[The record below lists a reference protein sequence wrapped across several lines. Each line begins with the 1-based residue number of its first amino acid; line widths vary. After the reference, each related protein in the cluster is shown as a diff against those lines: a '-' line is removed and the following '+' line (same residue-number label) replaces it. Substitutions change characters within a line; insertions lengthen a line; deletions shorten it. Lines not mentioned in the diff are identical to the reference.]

1 MTEFTEPLHF
11 KSGVTLR
18 NRLFM
23 SPMTTQQ
30 SFYNGTVTRDEIDY
44 YTNRAGGV
52 GAVIT
57 GAANVQDGGK
67 GWPGELSIAD
77 DLYLPELRALAKGI
91 QSKGAKAIIQIFH
104 GGRMTNK
111 ATLSGVQTVSA
122 SAVPAERPD
131 AETPRAMTVDEIHA
145 TTAAF
150 GEATR
155 RAIAAGF
162 DGIELHGANTYL
174 IQQFFSPHSNRRTDE
189 YGGSLENRY
198 RFIKELLASVFAAVD
213 KYADRPFIV
222 GYRIS
227 PEEFETPGI
236 RFADTLWLIDQLR
249 EQPLDYLH
257 LSLNNYTRKSQDPNY
272 QDQSMLS
279 YVHAELDGRMP
290 LIGVGGVRNRAA
302 VTGVLASADAVA
314 IGQQLLFDPTFAQK
328 LLLGKDDTIVSAPFT
343 DLIDTADLNVPIREF
358 VRGMINARAARIAAY
373 RASHNK

>member
-44 YTNRAGGV
+44 YTARAGGV

-77 DLYLPELRALAKGI
+77 DLYLPELTALAKGI

-227 PEEFETPGI
+227 PEEFETPSI

-272 QDQSMLS
+272 QDQSMLG
-279 YVHAELDGRMP
+279 YVHAELGGRMP

-314 IGQQLLFDPTFAQK
+314 IGQQLLFDPTFAEK